1 MATRATD
8 ALTVTWDGD
17 KNSELRMMLALKGE
31 TPVIR
36 ELAVR
41 HKGQEWVVMVSNAV
55 PEFRVVSGLRR
66 ITNQQLTTL
75 TELGV
80 KVTPELVNQF
90 KWDAFWDAPLNVPG
104 GKSAHGGSTP
114 PQDGIFDQPGLP
126 RKAEEVTRTPAVY
139 RVRSCEVKSNGG
151 RLEISFPGVTVGVF
165 TGRLQYTVYRG
176 INLIRQEIIAKTSE
190 PSVAYK
196 YDAGISGLTIRPGA
210 KVVWRDVR
218 DHWKNAQLDG
228 RGEGSPGPDGVIVKA
243 ANRLLAA
250 EGSSGAVAVFPP
262 PHNFFWAREVSYN
275 LGYNWYRKDDA
286 GTFALGVRQAE
297 NEASPG
303 EANRGAEDRRQN
315 FALRSARPDTWQRMP
330 VYLYVGLDAAQSTV
344 DAALTFTRNDH
355 FKALPGYLVMA
366 THFHMAL
373 VSRAMREGGLS
384 ATVPDLEVLKQAG
397 VNIVAP
403 IDSFSGANRVQGMAR
418 YYEAARRQSGKNFW
432 VMPNEEVLRGP
443 LSTRLGGHND
453 VLLSHPVYWVQGRSN
468 GQPLVED
475 DASVGKIY
483 HIGNVPEMM
492 EMARREKMLIYM
504 PHPRSKGSTGF
515 PDVIKATDHF
525 RDPNYRG
532 IGFRWGMGLD
542 GSEIRLSDYRCL
554 PTLDDMNNWIADL
567 PTPPKYLQATS
578 EIYQQSNGDDI
589 YANNPVNYVKA
600 AAPARPDDFSTII
613 QGMSHGDYFVTSGE
627 VLIPSYAVEGTGP
640 ERTIVAQVEWTFPL
654 DFVEVVWGDGKKTQ
668 RQIVSTTDLPAFG
681 TRQFRIRFPAAG
693 KKWVRFAAW
702 DSAGNG
708 ATVQPVKLDGG
719 K

>member
-1 MATRATD
+1 MKTHSWWLLFGTLAAASIHAQPLPCDVSLYQAAPGLMATRATD

-17 KNSELRMMLALKGE
+17 KNSELRLMLALKGE

-250 EGSSGAVAVFPP
+250 RGAAARSPSSHLRTTSSGR
-262 PHNFFWAREVSYN
+262 ARSLTTSAITGIARMTQARLPWVCAK
-275 LGYNWYRKDDA
+275 RR
-286 GTFALGVRQAE
+286 TRRVR
-297 NEASPG
+297 G
-303 EANRGAEDRRQN
+303 RR
-315 FALRSARPDTWQRMP
+315 
-330 VYLYVGLDAAQSTV
+330 
-344 DAALTFTRNDH
+344 
-355 FKALPGYLVMA
+355 
-366 THFHMAL
+366 
-373 VSRAMREGGLS
+373 
-384 ATVPDLEVLKQAG
+384 
-397 VNIVAP
+397 I
-403 IDSFSGANRVQGMAR
+403 
-418 YYEAARRQSGKNFW
+418 
-432 VMPNEEVLRGP
+432 
-443 LSTRLGGHND
+443 
-453 VLLSHPVYWVQGRSN
+453 
-468 GQPLVED
+468 
-475 DASVGKIY
+475 
-483 HIGNVPEMM
+483 
-492 EMARREKMLIYM
+492 
-504 PHPRSKGSTGF
+504 
-515 PDVIKATDHF
+515 
-525 RDPNYRG
+525 
-532 IGFRWGMGLD
+532 
-542 GSEIRLSDYRCL
+542 
-554 PTLDDMNNWIADL
+554 
-567 PTPPKYLQATS
+567 
-578 EIYQQSNGDDI
+578 
-589 YANNPVNYVKA
+589 
-600 AAPARPDDFSTII
+600 AAPKTGGRTSRCAVRVRIPGSGCQFICTWAWIRPSR
-613 QGMSHGDYFVTSGE
+613 
-627 VLIPSYAVEGTGP
+627 PSM
-640 ERTIVAQVEWTFPL
+640 PL
-654 DFVEVVWGDGKKTQ
+654 
-668 RQIVSTTDLPAFG
+668 
-681 TRQFRIRFPAAG
+681 
-693 KKWVRFAAW
+693 
-702 DSAGNG
+702 
-708 ATVQPVKLDGG
+708 
-719 K
+719 